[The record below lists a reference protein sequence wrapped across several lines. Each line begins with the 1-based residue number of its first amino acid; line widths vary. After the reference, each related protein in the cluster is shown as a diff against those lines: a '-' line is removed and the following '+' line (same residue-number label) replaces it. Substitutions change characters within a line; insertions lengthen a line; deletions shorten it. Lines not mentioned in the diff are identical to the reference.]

1 VLLDG
6 KNAVIYGAGGPD
18 LASRGPLHDQAAIRG
33 DSDVRRLRVQ
43 VAFGALEFL
52 RRSLACGRAATLADV
67 GNVAAFAASDQAR
80 TITASAINITC
91 GSVAG

>member
-6 KNAVIYGAGGPD
+6 KNAAIYGAGG
-18 LASRGPLHDQAAIRG
+18 SIG
-33 DSDVRRLRVQ
+33 
-43 VAFGALEFL
+43 GA
-52 RRSLACGRAATLADV
+52 
-67 GNVAAFAASDQAR
+67 GNVAAFAASDHAR